1 MKVEP
6 QIKQKRK
13 SLRQKLKSTKKRRT
27 TRTQKK
33 EDELTE
39 EMLYDAHR
47 LNEKLKEMQDLGKRV
62 GKIESFYVF
71 IKHLFGLGPI
81 LLDSDK
87 AI

>member
-13 SLRQKLKSTKKRRT
+13 SLRQKLKSNKKRRT

-62 GKIESFYVF
+62 GKIESCFVF
-71 IKHLFGLGPI
+71 IKHLFGI
-81 LLDSDK
+81 RSISLDSYI